1 MRQPT
6 SPWFLGHIHH
16 IDFHHSGRD
25 VNRAATDR
33 TAARYRLAPA
43 PAERLSAIAI
53 EAAAFRFLIRAL
65 AHKPTAL
72 D

>member
-1 MRQPT
+1 M
-6 SPWFLGHIHH
+6 
-16 IDFHHSGRD
+16 
-25 VNRAATDR
+25 
-33 TAARYRLAPA
+33 APA

-65 AHKPTAL
+65 GAARAHKPTAL